1 MTAQELEAVLEK
13 IGRSEVWQQAVG
25 SARLDGY
32 MFLGLGLVL
41 LTLGLL
47 GWHLM
52 KDDVFCG
59 VVSLVVGILLSFLC
73 FGAGAQFLLYPQA
86 YAFKWLISN

>member
-13 IGRSEVWQQAVG
+13 IGRSELWQQAVG
-25 SARLDGY
+25 SARLNGY

-47 GWHLM
+47 GWRQM
-52 KDDVFCG
+52 KDDVLG
-59 VVSLVVGILLSFLC
+59 GRVSLVMGVFLSFIC

-86 YAFKWLISN
+86 FAFKWLISN